1 MKKKNNVRYWSRD
14 EIEQIVKNRHIDWT
28 RFYEYSK
35 TDYERVIKKFY
46 YSFCEYEKDTD
57 IILDYCWIRF
67 RENLEITGRVY
78 GSIGWYKMLQS
89 IKENMEY
96 NWDKKLYLIVDDGWV
111 YEGYI
116 DEIVIVLGEITGNIN
131 DFYIVSL
138 QFDRMAVYCDDGDC
152 IVYYKKM
159 MGIVKNEDEEKNI

>member
-14 EIEQIVKNRHIDWT
+14 EIEQIVKNRHIDRT

-67 RENLEITGRVY
+67 RENLEITG
-78 GSIGWYKMLQS
+78 
-89 IKENMEY
+89 
-96 NWDKKLYLIVDDGWV
+96 
-111 YEGYI
+111 
-116 DEIVIVLGEITGNIN
+116 NIN

-152 IVYYKKM
+152 IVYYKK
-159 MGIVKNEDEEKNI
+159 

>member
-1 MKKKNNVRYWSRD
+1 
-14 EIEQIVKNRHIDWT
+14 
-28 RFYEYSK
+28 
-35 TDYERVIKKFY
+35 
-46 YSFCEYEKDTD
+46 
-57 IILDYCWIRF
+57 
-67 RENLEITGRVY
+67 
-78 GSIGWYKMLQS
+78 MLQS